1 MSKLQPVRRQWNQQV
16 CGSRRRTDLMV
27 ALQALAGAR
36 AAVQAVAR
44 AAVVHVNEVAML
56 MSVVAQAPLR
66 LVGGRGESASDRSP
80 HLKAPTAPTT
90 RPVLLV
96 HGLAGTK
103 SSWSLVAETLSAR
116 GLTVDAIAYPP
127 VGTSVERLA
136 DQVVA
141 EVQTILYRTGADK
154 VHLVGHSLGGVV
166 IAQAIA
172 DGRLDG
178 MVDTVITLG
187 SPFGGSPWAG
197 LLPFVEI
204 VRALRSGSP
213 LLQRLASAPVPDGVR
228 WLAVTAAL
236 DIIVPGLRSVPTH
249 AEVETITFGDVGH
262 LGLLVSRQVIA
273 YIAAALSARES
284 ATAAGPSTRLLPS
297 AS

>member
-1 MSKLQPVRRQWNQQV
+1 M
-16 CGSRRRTDLMV
+16 
-27 ALQALAGAR
+27 
-36 AAVQAVAR
+36 
-44 AAVVHVNEVAML
+44 
-56 MSVVAQAPLR
+56 
-66 LVGGRGESASDRSP
+66 
-80 HLKAPTAPTT
+80 
-90 RPVLLV
+90 
-96 HGLAGTK
+96 
-103 SSWSLVAETLSAR
+103 
-116 GLTVDAIAYPP
+116 
-127 VGTSVERLA
+127 ERLA
-136 DQVVA
+136 DQLVA
-141 EVQTILYRTGADK
+141 EVQTILSRTGADK
-154 VHLVGHSLGGVV
+154 AHLVGHSLDGVV

-172 DGRLDG
+172 GGRLDG

-204 VRALRSGSP
+204 VRALRPGSP

-262 LGLLVSRQVIA
+262 LGLLVSRQVIS

-284 ATAAGPSTRLLPS
+284 AIAAGPSMRLLPS

>member
-1 MSKLQPVRRQWNQQV
+1 MSRPQPMRRRQYQQV
-16 CGSRRRTDLMV
+16 CGSQRCAHLIAAAQV
-27 ALQALAGAR
+27 LAGAR

-44 AAVVHVNEVAML
+44 AAVVHANEAARL
-56 MSVVAQAPLR
+56 MSIAAQAPLR
-66 LVGGRGESASDRSP
+66 VLGGRGESASNRSP
-80 HLKAPTAPTT
+80 HLKARTAPTT

-103 SSWSLVAETLSAR
+103 SSWSLVAQTLSAR

-127 VGTSVERLA
+127 VRTSVERLA
-136 DQVVA
+136 DQLVD
-141 EVQTILYRTGADK
+141 EVQTILHRTGADK

-166 IAQAIA
+166 IAQAITN
-172 DGRLDG
+172 GRLDG

-204 VRALRSGSP
+204 VRTLRPGSP
-213 LLQRLASAPVPDGVR
+213 LLQRLAAAPVPDGVR

-249 AEVETITFGDVGH
+249 AEVETIRFGDVGH
-262 LGLLVSRQVIA
+262 LGLLASRQVIG

-284 ATAAGPSTRLLPS
+284 ATATGPSMPLLPS

>member
-1 MSKLQPVRRQWNQQV
+1 MA
-16 CGSRRRTDLMV
+16 

-36 AAVQAVAR
+36 AAVHAVAR
-44 AAVVHVNEVAML
+44 AAVVHANEVAML
-56 MSVVAQAPLR
+56 MSVVALAPLR
-66 LVGGRGESASDRSP
+66 MVGGRDESASERSP
-80 HLKAPTAPTT
+80 HLKARTAPTT

-136 DQVVA
+136 DQ
-141 EVQTILYRTGADK
+141 QTILHRTGADK

-204 VRALRSGSP
+204 VRALRAGSP

-284 ATAAGPSTRLLPS
+284 AATAGPSTRLLPS

>member
-1 MSKLQPVRRQWNQQV
+1 MA
-16 CGSRRRTDLMV
+16 

-44 AAVVHVNEVAML
+44 AAVVHANEVAML
-56 MSVVAQAPLR
+56 MSVVALAPLR
-66 LVGGRGESASDRSP
+66 MVGGRDESASDRLP
-80 HLKAPTAPTT
+80 HLKARTAPTT

-103 SSWSLVAETLSAR
+103 SSWALVAETLSAR

-204 VRALRSGSP
+204 VRALRRGSP

>member
-1 MSKLQPVRRQWNQQV
+1 MA
-16 CGSRRRTDLMV
+16 

-44 AAVVHVNEVAML
+44 AAVVHANEVAML

-66 LVGGRGESASDRSP
+66 LVGGRGESASDRPP
-80 HLKAPTAPTT
+80 HLKARTAPTT

-103 SSWSLVAETLSAR
+103 SSWTLVAETLSAR

-204 VRALRSGSP
+204 VRTLRPGSP
-213 LLQRLASAPVPDGVR
+213 LLQRLAAAPVPDGVR

>member
-1 MSKLQPVRRQWNQQV
+1 MA
-16 CGSRRRTDLMV
+16 

-36 AAVQAVAR
+36 AAVHAVAR
-44 AAVVHVNEVAML
+44 AAVVHANEVAML
-56 MSVVAQAPLR
+56 MSVVALAPLR
-66 LVGGRGESASDRSP
+66 MVGGRDESASERSP
-80 HLKAPTAPTT
+80 HLKARTAPTT

-127 VGTSVERLA
+127 VGTSVQRLT

-141 EVQTILYRTGADK
+141 EAQTILHRTGADK

-204 VRALRSGSP
+204 VRALRAGSP

-236 DIIVPGLRSVPTH
+236 DIVVPGLRSVPTH
-249 AEVETITFGDVGH
+249 AEVESITLGDVGH

>member
-1 MSKLQPVRRQWNQQV
+1 MSKPQPMRRRQYQQV
-16 CGSRRRTDLMV
+16 CGSQRRTDLIAAPQV
-27 ALQALAGAR
+27 LAGAR
-36 AAVQAVAR
+36 AAVRAVAR
-44 AAVVHVNEVAML
+44 AAVVHANEAARL
-56 MSVVAQAPLR
+56 MSVVALAPLR
-66 LVGGRGESASDRSP
+66 VLGGRGDPARNRLP
-80 HLKAPTAPTT
+80 QLIARTAPTT
-90 RPVLLV
+90 PPVLLV

-103 SSWSLVAETLSAR
+103 SSWSLVAQTLSAR

-127 VGTSVERLA
+127 VGTSMERLV
-136 DQVVA
+136 DQLVD
-141 EVQTILYRTGADK
+141 EVQTILHRTGADK

-204 VRALRSGSP
+204 VRALRPGSP

-262 LGLLVSRQVIA
+262 LGLLVSSQVIG
-273 YIAAALSARES
+273 YVAAALSARES
-284 ATAAGPSTRLLPS
+284 VAAAGPSTRLLPS

>member
-1 MSKLQPVRRQWNQQV
+1 MA
-16 CGSRRRTDLMV
+16 
-27 ALQALAGAR
+27 ALQVLAGAR

-44 AAVVHVNEVAML
+44 AAVVHANEAAML
-56 MSVVAQAPLR
+56 MSVVALAPLR
-66 LVGGRGESASDRSP
+66 MVGGRGESASNRSP
-80 HLKAPTAPTT
+80 HLKARTAPTT

-96 HGLAGTK
+96 HGLAGIK
-103 SSWSLVAETLSAR
+103 SSWSLVAQTLSAR

-127 VGTSVERLA
+127 VGTSMERLA
-136 DQVVA
+136 DQLVA
-141 EVQTILYRTGADK
+141 EVQTILSRTGADK
-154 VHLVGHSLGGVV
+154 VHLVGHSQGGVV

-172 DGRLDG
+172 EGGLDG
-178 MVDTVITLG
+178 LVDTVITLG

-204 VRALRSGSP
+204 VCALRPGSP
-213 LLQRLASAPVPDGVR
+213 PLQRLASTPVPDGVR

-236 DIIVPGLRSVPTH
+236 DIVVPGLRSVPTH

-262 LGLLVSRQVIA
+262 LGLLVSRQVIS
-273 YIAAALSARES
+273 YIAAALSAHES
-284 ATAAGPSTRLLPS
+284 ATAAGPSMRLLPS